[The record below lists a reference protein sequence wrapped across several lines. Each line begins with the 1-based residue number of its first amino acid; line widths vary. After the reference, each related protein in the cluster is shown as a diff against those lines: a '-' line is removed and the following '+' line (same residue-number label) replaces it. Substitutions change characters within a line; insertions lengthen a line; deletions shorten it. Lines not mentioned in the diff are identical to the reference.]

1 MVLSNKNE
9 KEHDS
14 MSKQHQPYDSA
25 LKSLF
30 GNEAA
35 EILPNLLP
43 GAEFISEQNIEIG
56 RTTLKPDLVYNI
68 QYGGKPHILNME
80 LQTGADGDMALR
92 LLKYHVGLYDKHR
105 IPVISMVMYPFETSI
120 PVSPFQEMS
129 GKEVLLA
136 LYYKV
141 LPLWRLDAQQFVR
154 DRVACMYTLLPAM
167 KGANAPLLLQA
178 IEEMKQYYKGAEI
191 GHHLIR
197 FRTILRRSRSLSE
210 QEKQKVEAHL
220 RTYDSLLDLD
230 PYFQEE
236 KALERKLGLNEGIQ
250 AFQRTIVE
258 IVKSRFPALT
268 ELAQQRVAQIQELD
282 DLQRLN
288 IQLSTVRNQTAAR
301 RILKNGSLD

>member
-35 EILPNLLP
+35 EILPNILP
-43 GAEFISEQNIEIG
+43 GSEFISEQNIENG

-141 LPLWRLDAQQFVR
+141 LPLWRLEAHQIVR
-154 DRVACMYTLLPAM
+154 ERVACMYKLLSAV
-167 KGANAPLLLQA
+167 KGGNAPPLFQA
-178 IEEMKQYYKGAEI
+178 IEEKKKKYKKGEI
-191 GHHLIR
+191 RDH
-197 FRTILRRSRSLSE
+197 
-210 QEKQKVEAHL
+210 
-220 RTYDSLLDLD
+220 
-230 PYFQEE
+230 
-236 KALERKLGLNEGIQ
+236 
-250 AFQRTIVE
+250 
-258 IVKSRFPALT
+258 
-268 ELAQQRVAQIQELD
+268 
-282 DLQRLN
+282 
-288 IQLSTVRNQTAAR
+288 
-301 RILKNGSLD
+301 